1 MSKFYRSALVLVALV
16 MLSGCLKPEADSTV
30 LLMGDSIAQEM
41 SDDMSFQLLWRDN
54 APLYVVN
61 AMGGFTTSES
71 TSAEYWVSRMNQIQ
85 ADTIFISLG
94 TNDAAAGAELADFE
108 YAVHLILDA
117 AGDSQ
122 VYWLLPSALT
132 TRIEGMMEVR
142 AALIMIVALY
152 PNAETV
158 EVLEGAHDTDNIHLS
173 SHGEAET
180 AKQFVRLLGLS
191 ASEW

>member
-16 MLSGCLKPEADSTV
+16 MLSGCLEPEADSTV

-41 SDDMSFQLLWRDN
+41 SDDMSLQLLWRDN

-61 AMGGFTTSES
+61 AMGGFTASGGTTE
-71 TSAEYWVSRMNQIQ
+71 EYWTGRISQIQ

-94 TNDAAAGAELADFE
+94 TNDAAAEAKIADFE

-117 AGDSQ
+117 AGDAK
-122 VYWLLPSALT
+122 VFWLLPSNTSVYDTLEIRDAIT
-132 TRIEGMMEVR
+132 T
-142 AALIMIVALY
+142 IVAMY

-158 EVLEGAHDTDNIHLS
+158 EVEDGSLDTDNIHLS